1 MLARRRRRRRHMG
14 LGRSARAKSSKK
26 KLKPCQRASD
36 GRLKSGYRWG
46 KGGRC
51 VAGKKKK

>member
-26 KLKPCQRASD
+26 KLKPCQRAS
-36 GRLKSGYRWG
+36 GRLKKGFRWG

-51 VAGKKKK
+51 VAAKKK